1 MNVYRTFV
9 SCMAAYLR
17 GETVAPTL
25 SAEEWGKLYTL
36 AKRQSLSG
44 ALHAATD
51 GCEMPDAVRDRLRR
65 DAFLT
70 LSRYETQQQLL
81 TELCDVLSE
90 AGATHLL
97 FKGAVVRRYY
107 RHPQMRTMGD
117 IDAAVPMIC
126 RELADAALLGA
137 GYEKTEEQPDVWVYC
152 KHGTLL
158 ELHTTLR
165 RYNCLTQDKEPYTE
179 VWTDARQKNGLTHHL
194 SDEAEAAYAIAHMAS
209 HFCGGGCGI
218 RQLMDVAVLYER
230 FPDPALWN
238 GVLTRLEA
246 LALDRFARYM
256 LWLCAA
262 WFGIAVD
269 DALTLA
275 MEPDTE
281 DRVLMRMLSDGTFG
295 TDDRRMLSKMRQDR
309 RLQRK
314 GGKAGTVARWLF
326 PSPAYIRRQY
336 AYAENAWLLP
346 AAYAHR
352 MLDGVTKHRRKHTAR
367 LQYARQNTD
376 ALDAEVQLFE
386 EIGL

>member
-1 MNVYRTFV
+1 MKLYRTFV
-9 SCMAAYLR
+9 TCMAAYLR

-25 SAEEWGKLYTL
+25 SAEEWGKLYAL

-51 GCEMPDAVRDRLRR
+51 GCDMPDVVRDRLRR

-81 TELCDVLSE
+81 AELCAVLSD

-107 RHPQMRTMGD
+107 RNPQMRTMGD

-126 RELADAALLGA
+126 RELADTALLGA
-137 GYEKTEEQPDVWVYC
+137 GFEKAEEQPDVWVYR
-152 KHGTLL
+152 KYGTLL

-194 SDEAEAAYAIAHMAS
+194 SDEAEAAYTLAHMAS

-230 FPDPALWN
+230 FPDPALWD

-246 LALDRFARYM
+246 LALDRFARHM
-256 LWLCAA
+256 LWLCAQ
-262 WFGIAVD
+262 WFGITVD
-269 DALTLA
+269 DTLLLAL
-275 MEPDTE
+275 EPVTE
-281 DRVLMRMLSDGTFG
+281 EQVLVRMLSDGTFG
-295 TDDRRMLSKMRQDR
+295 TDERRMLSRMRQDR
-309 RLQRK
+309 RLQRQ
-314 GGKAGTVARWLF
+314 GGKAGTLVRWLF
-326 PSPAYIRRQY
+326 PTPSYIRRQY
-336 AYAENAWLLP
+336 AYAEKPWLLP

-352 MLDGVTKHRRKHTAR
+352 LFDGATKHRRRHTAR
-367 LQYARQNTD
+367 FRYTKDHAD
-376 ALDAEVQLFE
+376 ALEAEVSLFE
-386 EIGL
+386 TIGL

>member
-1 MNVYRTFV
+1 MTIYRSFV
-9 SCMAAYLR
+9 ACMAAYLH
-17 GETVAPTL
+17 GETVSLTL
-25 SAEEWGKLYTL
+25 SAEEWGKLYAL

-44 ALHAATD
+44 ALQAATD
-51 GCEMPDAVRDRLRR
+51 GSAMPDTVRDRLRR

-81 TELCDVLSE
+81 KELCAVLSD

-107 RHPQMRTMGD
+107 RNPPMRTMGD

-126 RELADAALLGA
+126 RELADTALLSA
-137 GYEKTEEQPDVWVYC
+137 GFEKLEEQPDVWVYR

-165 RYNCLTQDKEPYTE
+165 RYSCREQDKIPYAD
-179 VWTDARQKNGLTHHL
+179 VWTDARQKSGLTHHL

-230 FPDPALWN
+230 FPDPALWD
-238 GVLTRLEA
+238 GVLSRLEP
-246 LALDRFARYM
+246 LALDRFARHI

-269 DALTLA
+269 STLTLA
-275 MEPDTE
+275 LEEDTE
-281 DRVLMRMLSDGTFG
+281 EQVLLRMLSDGTFG
-295 TDDRRMLSKMRQDR
+295 TDERRMLSKMRQDR
-309 RLQRK
+309 RLQRQ
-314 GGKAGTVARWLF
+314 GGKTGTVARWLF
-326 PSPAYIRRQY
+326 PTPAYIRRQY
-336 AYAENAWLLP
+336 VYAENPWLLP
-346 AAYAHR
+346 AAYVHR
-352 MLDGVTKHRRKHTAR
+352 VIDGATKHRHRHTAR
-367 LQYARQNTD
+367 LHYAKDHADT
-376 ALDAEVQLFE
+376 LDAEVRLFE